1 MQDWRFKAERIRV
14 AALLQCNATG
24 TKTTFTN
31 FRVPSYTRFSA
42 KLAAKESM
50 STDLRIRGL
59 LAPALALTIA
69 YSIEPMDNPFMARA
83 IQLSLNNVQSG
94 RGGPFGAVVVKD
106 GNIVAEAANLV
117 TATND
122 PTAHAE
128 VLAIREACK
137 KLRVFDL
144 EGCEIYS
151 SCEPCPMCLGA
162 IYWAR
167 LARVYFANAAAD
179 ASKVGF
185 DDSLIYREIAQ
196 PHSQRQIPMI
206 QMMRKQA
213 LAAFRA
219 WENKP
224 NKIEY

>member
-1 MQDWRFKAERIRV
+1 
-14 AALLQCNATG
+14 
-24 TKTTFTN
+24 
-31 FRVPSYTRFSA
+31 
-42 KLAAKESM
+42 
-50 STDLRIRGL
+50 
-59 LAPALALTIA
+59 
-69 YSIEPMDNPFMARA
+69 MARA
-83 IQLSLNNVQSG
+83 IQLSINNVQSG